1 MGILNEFY
9 HRVLGAINSLYPT
22 CDHPDKDESGHRC
35 LKRQGEGSVRAMEL
49 EKRLEA
55 LENMAHPPR
64 EFVTCEECNN
74 KIKEK

>member
-22 CDHPDKDESGHRC
+22 CNYPNKDEGRYRC
-35 LKRQGEGSVRAMEL
+35 IKRQSESFVRIMEL
-49 EKRLEA
+49 EERLIV
-55 LENMAHPPR
+55 LENIAHPPR
-64 EFVTCEECNN
+64 DFVTCEDCKN